1 MPKGVVRCRT
11 PIING
16 PNGLRLP
23 TALPPLATNDDGEV
37 SHRVSINSSVIS
49 QSAQLPLGLRIFSHN
64 YTLTV
69 THSVSIP
76 FHTILL
82 QMKDFPM
89 ALFKTDE
96 EAWSKFTHVLETRYG
111 GNVSPNMIQVNT
123 VMRPLSCTTK
133 WPPLNLH
140 RRQLVVDTIPSY
152 SRANISPYVS
162 TGARVSDN
170 YEQYLLQLN
179 VNLRKY
185 APAIDEREVERKLRA
200 YERATRKLQ
209 EFDEDARREWWRA
222 LRKDPTL
229 KRAVWE
235 NQWRYRDKRKPFEIK
250 ASDAYGEYLA
260 EVVPYPPLF
269 KVTKALRAYNDAR
282 FFAKLPID
290 EDEAED
296 GANDPD
302 AKDGWAEFRKSVISV
317 DVNDFMRN
325 DAPEFG
331 AHSRSFVRINYVQS
345 LVGLHQ

>member
-1 MPKGVVRCRT
+1 
-11 PIING
+11 
-16 PNGLRLP
+16 
-23 TALPPLATNDDGEV
+23 
-37 SHRVSINSSVIS
+37 
-49 QSAQLPLGLRIFSHN
+49 
-64 YTLTV
+64 
-69 THSVSIP
+69 
-76 FHTILL
+76 
-82 QMKDFPM
+82 M

-260 EVVPYPPLF
+260 EVVPYRHF
-269 KVTKALRAYNDAR
+269 
-282 FFAKLPID
+282 
-290 EDEAED
+290 
-296 GANDPD
+296 
-302 AKDGWAEFRKSVISV
+302 
-317 DVNDFMRN
+317 
-325 DAPEFG
+325 
-331 AHSRSFVRINYVQS
+331 SRSRRR
-345 LVGLHQ
+345 